1 MAITSFELVQ
11 VMTDYVTADLIC
23 WKRYRQKCPGIVEVL
38 IDANPQLAF
47 AHRRSPFIPV
57 GVLLR
62 VPIDP
67 SLILGKPQVKPQDYL
82 WTDRS
87 APNAVAGYTR

>member
-11 VMTDYVTADLIC
+11 VMTDYVTADLII
-23 WKRYRQKCPGIVEVL
+23 WKRYRQRAPAMLEIM
-38 IDANPQLAF
+38 IDANPQLSWV
-47 AHRRSPFIPV
+47 HRRSPFIPV
-57 GVLLR
+57 GVFLR

-67 SLILGKPQVKPQDYL
+67 SLILGKPISKPQDYL

-87 APNAVAGYTR
+87 APGASAGYTR